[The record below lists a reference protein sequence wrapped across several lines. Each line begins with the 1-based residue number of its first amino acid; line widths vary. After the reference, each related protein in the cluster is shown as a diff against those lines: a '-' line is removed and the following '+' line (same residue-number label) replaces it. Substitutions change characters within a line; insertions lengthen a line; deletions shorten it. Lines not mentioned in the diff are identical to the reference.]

1 MATSAPARASA
12 SVISRPTRTAAPVTR
27 ATLPERGASGTLHRN
42 LWTQQT
48 VFRLKDF
55 RVEKA
60 MKKIL
65 FFRLAALAAGLCLA
79 APARA
84 GSVSGR
90 VLDSTGHPVVGARVL
105 WLTYRDED
113 QLMLDRTLGKDPA
126 PLGQMATDT

>member
-12 SVISRPTRTAAPVTR
+12 NVISRPTRTAAPVTR

-42 LWTQQT
+42 LWTQQP

-55 RVEKA
+55 RFEKA

-65 FFRLAALAAGLCLA
+65 FFRLAALAAGLCLS

-84 GSVSGR
+84 GSVSRRG
-90 VLDSTGHPVVGARVL
+90 LDSTGRPLVGAQIVL
-105 WLTYRDED
+105 LSHLD
-113 QLMLDRTLGKDPA
+113 QRHLRHDLGTRKEP
-126 PLGQMATDT
+126 

>member
-12 SVISRPTRTAAPVTR
+12 NVISRPTRTAAPVTR

-42 LWTQQT
+42 LWTQQP

-55 RVEKA
+55 RFEKA

-65 FFRLAALAAGLCLA
+65 FFRLAALAAGLFLS

-90 VLDSTGHPVVGARVL
+90 VLDSTGRPIVGAKIV
-105 WLTYRDED
+105 WLSYPDDD
-113 QLMLDRTLGKDPA
+113 QLLLDRTTGQQTAALGHVR
-126 PLGQMATDT
+126 TS